1 IDPKRVNGRFEV
13 HINGGRVPTGL
24 EAVSWAKKV
33 ELLGAGEIVLT
44 SMDCDGTKDG
54 YDLEITKAVSE
65 AVTIP
70 VVASG
75 GGGRPAEL
83 DVNKFFRALVKL
95 EGSDLH
101 LKVGKPPC
109 VRVRNELKP
118 LNHPSVERREMAE
131 YLVPMMND
139 RNRRIFDDEGGA
151 DFSHVCEVDGVKW
164 RFRVNL
170 LQQNGCMGLVA
181 RRISNKIPDFKGL
194 YLPPA
199 IEQLCF
205 YDQGMVLL
213 AGVTGSG
220 KSTTIASMLDF
231 INHRERVH
239 ILTLEDPI
247 EFIFTEDKALIN
259 QREIGFDVKDF
270 KIGMKHAV
278 REDPDIMLVG
288 EMRDEETFMTAIHA
302 AETGH

>member
-1 IDPKRVNGRFEV
+1 MSAEYRE
-13 HINGGRVPTGL
+13 L
-24 EAVSWAKKV
+24 E
-33 ELLGAGEIVLT
+33 
-44 SMDCDGTKDG
+44 
-54 YDLEITKAVSE
+54 
-65 AVTIP
+65 
-70 VVASG
+70 
-75 GGGRPAEL
+75 
-83 DVNKFFRALVKL
+83 VNKFFRALVKL

-118 LNHPSVERREMAE
+118 LNHPPVERREMAE

-151 DFSHVCEVDGVKW
+151 DFSHVCDVDGVKW

-194 YLPPA
+194 FLPPS

-213 AGVTGSG
+213 AGVTGSARAPRSLRC
-220 KSTTIASMLDF
+220 STSSIDAS
-231 INHRERVH
+231 EC
-239 ILTLEDPI
+239 
-247 EFIFTEDKALIN
+247 IF
-259 QREIGFDVKDF
+259 
-270 KIGMKHAV
+270 
-278 REDPDIMLVG
+278 
-288 EMRDEETFMTAIHA
+288 
-302 AETGH
+302 